1 MNSRKY
7 LAVGVVILAI
17 GSFIFANQRVRE
29 NLVITRK
36 APEGGILYIKA
47 ADGHVLG
54 TVRGAKYGDPASG
67 RYVDEAT
74 LAGIVS
80 RECTGKPECNIQA
93 SNHHAGDPAPGV
105 VKELSIMIEDGA
117 PDAPP
122 TPPPAAAA
130 AASTPTPPA
139 DSAAQS
145 TGSPTVPTSFS
156 SLSSMYSSTL
166 STAQSYLGGSPP
178 PTEARAAPEPVEFNW
193 PIIGTIIGT
202 VSVLILVAIFYP
214 RSNPV
219 VTGAKRLKRI

>member
-29 NLVITRK
+29 NLVITGT
-36 APEGGILYIKA
+36 AVEGHRVYLRA

-54 TVRGAKYGDPASG
+54 TVREAKYGANDRFA
-67 RYVDEAT
+67 DEAT
-74 LAGIVS
+74 LAGVIS
-80 RECTGKPECNIQA
+80 QQCTGKTECLITA
-93 SNHHAGDPAPGV
+93 SNDLAGDPLPGV
-105 VKELSIMIEDGA
+105 LKALRIRIEDGA
-117 PDAPP
+117 PDPP

-139 DSAAQS
+139 PAAPAAES
-145 TGSPTVPTSFS
+145 TGSPTVPTAFS
-156 SLSSMYSSTL
+156 SLSSMYASTL
-166 STAQSYLGGSPP
+166 STAQTYLGGSPP
-178 PTEARAAPEPVEFNW
+178 PTEARAAPEPVEINW
-193 PIIGTIIGT
+193 GIVGTIIG
-202 VSVLILVAIFYP
+202 VSGVLILVAIFYP